1 MQETTLFPTLL
12 LEDFPDI
19 NNEILLEA
27 CYDIQQ
33 DNPHNEQEGGWQS
46 DWLLDDDRFNSLKH
60 AVDDMAKKVQE
71 EYYNLNCPIER
82 KAEWININY
91 PQGAETNINQ
101 VHMHDRNVLSFV
113 YYVQADN
120 DCGNLTLFAPH
131 QLYDYAVPYRYIKQ
145 PNEWN
150 STRFRIQPQ
159 AGKLV
164 CFPSYLLHNANA
176 NKSKRDRISIAFNGD
191 INET

>member
-1 MQETTLFPTLL
+1 MNATALFSTLL
-12 LEDFPDI
+12 LEEHLDLD
-19 NNEILLEA
+19 NESVKQS

-71 EYYNLNCPIER
+71 EYYNLNCTIER

-164 CFPSYLLHNANA
+164 CFPSYLLHNADA